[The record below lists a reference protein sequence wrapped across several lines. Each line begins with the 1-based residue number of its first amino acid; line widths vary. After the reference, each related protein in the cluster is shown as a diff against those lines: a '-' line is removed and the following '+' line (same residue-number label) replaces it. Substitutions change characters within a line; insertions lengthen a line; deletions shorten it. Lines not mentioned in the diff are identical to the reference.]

1 MLVLYFIQWM
11 KWMNSILR
19 TPAAQWPVNSKMC
32 KNPRIFLSS
41 DINLVWFLEIKL
53 IFLSSYLQK
62 QKILTTKFLLTCDF
76 LITKLVISEHCLWYR
91 DFYFLCFF
99 LQTSY
104 CSYTSSNSRLL
115 EICFLV
121 AWIAQVS
128 LFLFLCTGIKPG
140 TGDTWTTEQSLSL
153 LLQPSSLP
161 ANSAGKKHRERRE
174 GLFLL
179 LSCFINISGQGKSHC
194 GPWWMGLQSLKTCPV
209 QMGSQEGTAAIPSW
223 GLSHPLV
230 LASMLLKQ
238 LQLAETSQRK
248 LSWAAKTS
256 LDFSPVVSILVNKKL
271 YADVHNFKIYP
282 SWPLFYLF
290 PSA

>member
-1 MLVLYFIQWM
+1 MACKSQNVQKSKNLSLQWHKPFLV
-11 KWMNSILR
+11 
-19 TPAAQWPVNSKMC
+19 
-32 KNPRIFLSS
+32 PRNKAHCF
-41 DINLVWFLEIKL
+41 EL
-53 IFLSSYLQK
+53 IPSEA
-62 QKILTTKFLLTCDF
+62 KILTTKFLLTCDF
-76 LITKLVISEHCLWYR
+76 LITKLVISERCLWYR
-91 DFYFLCFF
+91 DFYFLCFY

-104 CSYTSSNSRLL
+104 HSYISSNSRLL

-128 LFLFLCTGIKPG
+128 LFLFLCTGIKLG

-161 ANSAGKKHRERRE
+161 ANSAGKHRERRE

-179 LSCFINISGQGKSHC
+179 LACFINISGQGRSRW
-194 GPWWMGLQSLKTCPV
+194 GPWWTGFQSLKTCPV

-256 LDFSPVVSILVNKKL
+256 LDSSPVVSILVNKKL

-282 SWPLFYLF
+282 SWPLFSLF
-290 PSA
+290 LSA